1 MAWLT
6 MRVLFTVLLA
16 LPLIAC
22 TTSEP
27 DIPPGPMCGEAGA
40 ADPLTAS
47 LTTPIVSLG
56 KDVGPI
62 LQMSCSI
69 AGSTCHG
76 DPSVTQMGRPYFGLP
91 DGGIDAKT
99 IHDAVVN
106 VASAEDPKL
115 VMVSP
120 GSLDKSF
127 LWQKVDNQQCNFA
140 ADCNATNN
148 IQYINCGLSM
158 PYSNNALEI
167 EQLNTIA
174 RWIVQG
180 AQNN

>member
-1 MAWLT
+1 
-6 MRVLFTVLLA
+6 
-16 LPLIAC
+16 
-22 TTSEP
+22 
-27 DIPPGPMCGEAGA
+27 MCGEAGA

-47 LTTPIVSLG
+47 LTTPTVSLS
-56 KDVGPI
+56 KDVAPI

-76 DPSVTQMGRPYFGLP
+76 DPSVTAMNRPYFGLP
-91 DGGIDAKT
+91 DGGVSPAT
-99 IHDAVVN
+99 IHDAVVG
-106 VASAEDPKL
+106 VASTEDPKL
-115 VMVSP
+115 VLVSP

>member
-1 MAWLT
+1 MALLT
-6 MRVLFTVLLA
+6 MRVLFPVLLS

-27 DIPPGPMCGEAGA
+27 DIPAGPMCGEAGA

-47 LTTPIVSLG
+47 LTTPVVSLA

-62 LQMSCSI
+62 FQMSCSI

-76 DPSVTQMGRPYFGLP
+76 DPNVTQMGRPYFGQP
-91 DGGIDAKT
+91 DGGINAKT

-106 VASAEDPKL
+106 VTSAEDPKL
-115 VMVSP
+115 AMVTP

-158 PYSNNALEI
+158 PYSNNALQVD
-167 EQLNTIA
+167 QLNTIA